1 MNGLDMRE
9 WDPAA
14 DALLPAAAR
23 FSCAADVAAGKAAA
37 KRAAQR
43 RFGLAVRRGLLEP
56 CSGVGAMLGTSCWTR
71 EPGLQTAPATLVP
84 RLRSASQEPGGE
96 GRDLA
101 ALAAAGGAHGRRRA
115 RARRRMRARRCWCTW
130 AG

>member
-9 WDPAA
+9 WDPAT

-56 CSGVGAMLGTSCWTR
+56 CSGVGAMLVTSCWTQ

-101 ALAAAGGAHGRRRA
+101 ALAAARGAHGRRRA
-115 RARRRMRARRCWCTW
+115 RARRRTRARRCWCTW